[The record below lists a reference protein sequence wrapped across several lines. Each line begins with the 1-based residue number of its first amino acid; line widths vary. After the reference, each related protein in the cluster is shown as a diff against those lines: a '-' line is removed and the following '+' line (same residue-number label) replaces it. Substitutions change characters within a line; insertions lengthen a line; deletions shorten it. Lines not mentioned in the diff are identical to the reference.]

1 MKSEN
6 SKPYDYARLFL
17 HDVPMLDVRA
27 PIEFSKGAFPCS
39 DNRPLMD
46 DEQRAAIGTCYTKQ
60 GQDAAVTL
68 GHELINGALKQSRIT
83 SWQDFIQQHPEGM
96 LYCFRGGMRSQIT
109 QQWLQ
114 AAGTDFDFV
123 PGGYKAMRRFLI
135 DNLSQTCEPAA
146 NGGTPLRL
154 ISGRTGSGKTRV
166 LYQLHRQVDLEGRA
180 NHRGS
185 AFGRMPGGQPSQ
197 INFENQVSIDFLK
210 HRANSTGSPIYIEDE
225 SRLVGSCY
233 VPDCLQDAMKRSA
246 MIVLEASTQARTQLT
261 VDDYVTNYWPIL
273 QAEYGELAAEKFSEQ
288 FLGSLS
294 RIKKRL
300 GAERYTYIEGLFQSA
315 ISAFL
320 EHGDADGFSEGFG
333 LLLTQYYD
341 PMYNYMLEKRQGDV
355 IFRGSAEEV
364 IEFANKNSQ
373 V

>member
-1 MKSEN
+1 MNEKTKN
-6 SKPYDYARLFL
+6 IYDYSHLFL
-17 HDVPMLDVRA
+17 RDVPMLDVRA
-27 PIEFSKGAFPCS
+27 PIEFEKGAFPCS
-39 DNRPLMD
+39 DNLPLMD
-46 DEQRAAIGTCYTKQ
+46 DEQRAAVGTCYTEQ
-60 GQDAAVTL
+60 GQDAAVKL
-68 GHELINGALKQSRIT
+68 GHQLINGELKQSRVQG
-83 SWQDFIQQHPEGM
+83 WQDFIAQHPEGM

-109 QQWLQ
+109 QQWLKE
-114 AAGTDFDFV
+114 AGTDFDFV

-135 DNLSQTCEPAA
+135 DNLEQSCEPPEK
-146 NGGTPLRL
+146 GGTPLRL

-166 LYQLHRQVDLEGRA
+166 LYKLNRQIDLEGRA

-210 HRANSTGSPIYIEDE
+210 HRDYSQDSPIYIEDE

-233 VPDCLQDAMKRSA
+233 VPDCLQASMKRSS
-246 MIVLEASTQARTQLT
+246 MIVLDATTEARTQLT
-261 VDDYVTNYWPIL
+261 VDDYVTNYWPKL
-273 QAEYGELAAEKFSEQ
+273 QEAHGELAAVKFSEQ

-320 EHGDADGFSEGFG
+320 EQGDADGFSEGFG

-341 PMYNYMLEKRQGDV
+341 PMYDYMLEKRQGDV
-355 IFRGSAEEV
+355 IFRGNAEEV
-364 IEFANKNSQ
+364 IEFANKNS
-373 V
+373 